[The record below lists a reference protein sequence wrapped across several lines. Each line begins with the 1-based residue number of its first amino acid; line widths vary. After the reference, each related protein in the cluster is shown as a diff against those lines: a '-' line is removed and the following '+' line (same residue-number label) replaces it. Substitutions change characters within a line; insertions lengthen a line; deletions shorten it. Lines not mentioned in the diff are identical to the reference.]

1 MLTLGKHIN
10 PNQEPE
16 PLVYD
21 PQSLVVINV
30 SETWSEVKPELVNAG
45 QVTDIYKNNQIKRNI
60 ISDFN
65 KNNDAVQQ
73 YLIDNYDE
81 LDEHADKIAELLGF
95 TLSREVELEI
105 TATFRVTVE
114 LERSVNPYDIDP
126 YDFGFDIMSYDH
138 EIQDEE
144 TTAISI
150 DGYNEL

>member
-1 MLTLGKHIN
+1 MLTVGRHIN

-21 PQSLVVINV
+21 PQSLVVINT

-45 QVTDIYKNNQIKRNI
+45 QVSDIYKNNQIKRNVI
-60 ISDFN
+60 DDFN
-65 KNNDAVQQ
+65 KNNDAVEQ

-81 LDEHADKIAELLGF
+81 LGEHADKIAELLGF

-114 LERSVNPYDIDP
+114 LERGIDPYDIDA
-126 YDFGFDIMSYDH
+126 YDFGFDITSYEH
-138 EIQDEE
+138 EIQNDE
-144 TTAISI
+144 TTAICI
-150 DGYNEL
+150 DGYTEL

>member
-21 PQSLVVINV
+21 PQSQIVINV
-30 SETWSEVKPELVNAG
+30 SETWSEVKPELVSAS

-60 ISDFN
+60 INDFN

-95 TLSREVELEI
+95 TLTREVELEI
-105 TATFRVTVE
+105 TATFLVTVE
-114 LERSVNPYDIDP
+114 LERGVNPYDIDG
-126 YDFGFDIMSYDH
+126 YDFNFEISSYDH
-138 EIQDEE
+138 EIQNEE